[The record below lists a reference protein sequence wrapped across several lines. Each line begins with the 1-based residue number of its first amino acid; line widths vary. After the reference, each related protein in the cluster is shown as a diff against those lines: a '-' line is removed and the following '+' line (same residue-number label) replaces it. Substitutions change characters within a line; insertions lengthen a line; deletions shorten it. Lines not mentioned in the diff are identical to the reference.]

1 MSFWEAFRLEV
12 EKMSSKNE
20 MNAKIV
26 EELAKGKKKQ
36 LEISRRKKV
45 VVKKICTKELMKDA
59 NDFYG

>member
-1 MSFWEAFRLEV
+1 MLFWEAFRLEV
-12 EKMSSKNE
+12 EKMSGKNE

-36 LEISRRKKV
+36 LEISRRKKL

-59 NDFYG
+59 NDFCG